1 MAVTQ
6 YCLRTDYGTLSQYNG
21 NYDSAGSYN
30 GRLYF
35 TGNGTTLSYI
45 YYNTGTTSWC
55 LSEILNGDCILFG
68 KSNCTNNVPDLCGE
82 LFSPNFCPTP
92 TPTPTIY
99 CNNFSFEAI
108 FDCNVLLTPTPTSTI
123 TTSPTPTMTPS
134 STNFCSLVGFN
145 FTFSQV
151 SPTPT
156 MTPSPTPSYG
166 PINRPCNVLG
176 TVNFNTVDDMIICPQ
191 TKQFSDCENGQMYYT
206 TNFIGNIE
214 IDRVYSAYVNNQVRC
229 VTYIGQSINN
239 GIDVISI
246 IDGPFGTYSD
256 DGCKLGCISSPTP
269 TPTNTPTPTVTPTP
283 TIPPP

>member
-1 MAVTQ
+1 MGGND
-6 YCLRTDYGTLSQYNG
+6 YCLRTYYGTLSQYDG
-21 NYDSAGSYN
+21 NYSFEGTHN
-30 GRLYF
+30 GYDYF
-35 TGNGTTLSYI
+35 SGDGTTYSVI
-45 YYNTGTTSWC
+45 YYNTTTVSWC
-55 LSEILNGDCILFG
+55 LSEVLDGDCILYG
-68 KSNCTNNVPDLCGE
+68 KSPCVSETPDLCDE
-82 LFSPNFCPTP
+82 LLSTELCLTP

-108 FDCNVLLTPTPTSTI
+108 FDCDVQLTPTPTPTI

-134 STNFCSLVGFN
+134 STSLCGLAGFN

-166 PINRPCNVLG
+166 PIDRPCNVLG
-176 TVNFNTVDDMIICPQ
+176 TVSFNTVDDRIICPQ

-206 TNFIGNIE
+206 SDFIGNIE
-214 IDRVYSAYVNNQVRC
+214 TNKIYSAYVNNQVRC
-229 VTYIGQSINN
+229 VTYIGQSISN

-256 DGCKLGCISSPTP
+256 GGCNLGCISSPTP
-269 TPTNTPTPTVTPTP
+269 TPTNTPTPTTP
-283 TIPPP
+283 